1 MRLYIKLYLAFALS
15 AILATLALGATAFFL
30 WQGAR
35 EREYDSYIDE
45 RARGISKFLEYSL
58 EQDGAATDP
67 QGAARRTAE
76 RAGAWLAAKIWIFDA
91 NGKQLGANTDAA
103 PEFFSLERSE
113 RIGGVYF
120 FRDFGRWSALA
131 PLSDGGKALIA
142 ARAPRQNRSFLW
154 LGFVVMAG
162 LVFLFLLFPFSRL
175 LGRPLADL
183 RETAL
188 ALAGGDLTRRTAV
201 RHEDEIG
208 DVARAFNSMAERI
221 ERLLRSARE
230 LNAHVSHELR
240 SPLTRMRVALE
251 LLAQDVQSGAA
262 GAIDRR
268 VDALLGEIERLDA
281 LVGRLLSLARFDQ
294 TAPDAE
300 QVDVTRLVQSIV
312 DRLQDSG
319 VGRRDGPVQIAAELE
334 PGVQTIGDERWL
346 EAAYGNLL
354 ENAVRYA
361 PASDVIRVLLF
372 RSGDSII
379 VSVDNAGSASAEELE
394 RWFEPFQRGGAAST
408 GQGARGAGLGLA
420 IARAALERAGGRLRA
435 ESAGGRLR
443 FAAEIPAAPARAV

>member
-15 AILATLALGATAFFL
+15 AILATLALGAAAFLL

-35 EREYDSYIDE
+35 EREYDSYLNE
-45 RARGISKFLEYSL
+45 RARGISKFLEHSM
-58 EQDGAATDP
+58 EADGAAADP

-91 NGKQLGANTDAA
+91 NGNLLGANTDAQ
-103 PEFFSLERSE
+103 PQFFSLERSQ
-113 RIGGVYF
+113 RIGDVYF
-120 FRDFGRWSALA
+120 HRDFGHWSVLA
-131 PLSDGGKALIA
+131 PLANGGQALIA
-142 ARAPRQNRSFLW
+142 AREPRQNRSFLW

-240 SPLTRMRVALE
+240 SPLTRMRVAIE
-251 LLAQDVQSGAA
+251 LLAQDVHAGAA
-262 GAIDRR
+262 GAMDRR
-268 VDALLGEIERLDA
+268 VNAMLSEIERLDA
-281 LVGRLLSLARFDQ
+281 LVGRLLSLARFEQ
-294 TAPDAE
+294 TPPDE
-300 QVDVTRLVQSIV
+300 EPVDITNLVQSIV
-312 DRLQDSG
+312 DRLQVAG
-319 VGRRDGPVQIAAELE
+319 APRRDERLRIAAELE
-334 PGVQTIGDERWL
+334 SGVQTIGDERWL

-361 PASDVIRVLLF
+361 PESDVIRVALS
-372 RSGDSII
+372 RKGENI
-379 VSVDNAGSASAEELE
+379 VVTVENAGSASAAEME
-394 RWFEPFQRGGAAST
+394 RWFEPFQRGGEART
-408 GQGARGAGLGLA
+408 GQGAEGAGLGLA
-420 IARAALERAGGRLRA
+420 IARAALERAGGRLTA
-435 ESAGGRLR
+435 GAAGGRLR
-443 FAAEIPAAPARAV
+443 FTAELPVRTG

>member
-1 MRLYIKLYLAFALS
+1 MRLYFKLYLAFALS
-15 AILATLALGATAFFL
+15 AILAAAALGATAFFL

-35 EREYDSYIDE
+35 EREYDNYIDE
-45 RARGISKFLEYSL
+45 RARGISKFLEHSM
-58 EQDGAATDP
+58 EADGAAADP
-67 QGAARRTAE
+67 EGAARRTAE

-91 NGKQLGANTDAA
+91 TGKQLGANTDAA

-120 FRDFGRWSALA
+120 HRDFGSWSVLA
-131 PLSDGGKALIA
+131 PLSDGGQALIA
-142 ARAPRQNRSFLW
+142 ARAPRQNRGFFW
-154 LGFVVMAG
+154 LGFAGMAG

-188 ALAGGDLTRRTAV
+188 ALAAGDLTRRTAV

-240 SPLTRMRVALE
+240 SPLTRMRVAME
-251 LLAQDVQSGAA
+251 LLAQDAQSGAA

-268 VDALLGEIERLDA
+268 VNAMLSEIERLDA
-281 LVGRLLSLARFDQ
+281 LVGRLLSLARFEQ
-294 TAPDAE
+294 TAPDE
-300 QVDVTRLVQSIV
+300 EPVDITNLVTSIV
-312 DRLQDSG
+312 DRLQLADAP
-319 VGRRDGPVQIAAELE
+319 GRDEGLRIAAELE

-361 PASDVIRVLLF
+361 PETDVIRVVLS
-372 RSGDSII
+372 RKPDHI
-379 VSVDNAGSASAEELE
+379 VLTVENAGSASAEEMQ
-394 RWFEPFQRGGAAST
+394 RWFEPFQRGGEART
-408 GQGARGAGLGLA
+408 GQGAEGAGLGLA
-420 IARAALERAGGRLRA
+420 IARAALERAGGRLTA
-435 ESAGGRLR
+435 GSAGGRLR
-443 FAAEIPAAPARAV
+443 FTAELPAPTARTG

>member
-58 EQDGAATDP
+58 AQDGAATDP
-67 QGAARRTAE
+67 RGAARRTAE
-76 RAGAWLAAKIWIFDA
+76 RAGAWLAAKVWIFDA
-91 NGKQLGANTDAA
+91 NGKQLGANTAAA

-120 FRDFGRWSALA
+120 HRDFGRWSVLA
-131 PLSDGGKALIA
+131 PLSDGGQALIA

-154 LGFVVMAG
+154 AGFVVMAG

-201 RHEDEIG
+201 RNEDEIG
-208 DVARAFNSMAERI
+208 DVARAFNSMADRI

-240 SPLTRMRVALE
+240 SPLTRMRVAME
-251 LLAQDVQSGAA
+251 LLAQDVQVRAPE
-262 GAIDRR
+262 AIDRR
-268 VDALLGEIERLDA
+268 VNAMLGEIERLDA
-281 LVGRLLSLARFDQ
+281 LVGRLISLARFDQ
-294 TAPDAE
+294 TAPE
-300 QVDVTRLVQSIV
+300 EEPVDVTRLLQSVV
-312 DRLQDSG
+312 DRLQDSAAPRREG
-319 VGRRDGPVQIAAELE
+319 VRIAAELE

-361 PASDVIRVLLF
+361 PEGDVIRVILS
-372 RSGDSII
+372 RSGDSIA
-379 VSVDNAGSASAEELE
+379 VSVENAGSASAEEME
-394 RWFEPFQRGGAAST
+394 RWFEPFQRGGEART
-408 GQGARGAGLGLA
+408 GQGAEGAGLGLA
-420 IARAALERAGGRLRA
+420 IARAALERGGGRLVA
-435 ESAGGRLR
+435 GSAGGRLR
-443 FAAEIPAAPARAV
+443 FTAEIPSAPARPG

>member
-58 EQDGAATDP
+58 AQDGAATDSR
-67 QGAARRTAE
+67 GAARRTAE
-76 RAGAWLAAKIWIFDA
+76 RAGAWLAAKVWIFDA
-91 NGKQLGANTDAA
+91 NGKQLGANTAAA

-120 FRDFGRWSALA
+120 YRDFGRWSVLA
-131 PLSDGGKALIA
+131 PLSDGGQALIA

-154 LGFVVMAG
+154 AGFVVMAG

-201 RHEDEIG
+201 RNEDEIG
-208 DVARAFNSMAERI
+208 DVARAFNSMADRI

-240 SPLTRMRVALE
+240 SPLTRMRVAME
-251 LLAQDVQSGAA
+251 LLAQDVQVRAPE
-262 GAIDRR
+262 AIDRR
-268 VDALLGEIERLDA
+268 VNAMLGEIERLDA
-281 LVGRLLSLARFDQ
+281 LVGRLISLARFDQ
-294 TAPDAE
+294 TAPE
-300 QVDVTRLVQSIV
+300 EEPVDVTRLLQSVV
-312 DRLQDSG
+312 DRLQDSAAPRREG
-319 VGRRDGPVQIAAELE
+319 VRIAAELE

-361 PASDVIRVLLF
+361 PEGDVIRVILS
-372 RSGDSII
+372 RSGDSIA
-379 VSVDNAGSASAEELE
+379 VSVENAGSASVEEME
-394 RWFEPFQRGGAAST
+394 RWFEPFQRGGEART
-408 GQGARGAGLGLA
+408 GQGAEGAGLGLA
-420 IARAALERAGGRLRA
+420 IARAALERGGGRLVA
-435 ESAGGRLR
+435 GSAGGRLR
-443 FAAEIPAAPARAV
+443 FTAEIPAAPARPG